1 MASRPFLS
9 TTPLEPIETS
19 GHDMQSEDTDF
30 LSPVSAEN
38 EGVSTGHVA
47 PKTDA
52 EIRAEKRKMKRFRL
66 THNQTRFLMSE
77 YARQAH
83 PDAAQRERLSREIP
97 GLSPRQVQVWFQ
109 NRRAK
114 LKRLTVDDQESM
126 LKSRALPI
134 GFGTTQ
140 PLHHPYDAPS
150 MPGSDRPSSFFH
162 PTTQSG
168 FDVGGPIATGRLRS
182 ASEAAG
188 FITPASISS
197 SLGNFYSTSGSI
209 STSEMISPTSPS
221 SDRSR
226 FFTPP
231 ISHGT
236 SPHMQPSSIRP
247 RAASLALPSLTIM
260 SHLGAE
266 AEIASGEAARLQQE
280 NPFQHYPQYTIDTG
294 GETRMGTDMAQTR
307 FPPPPQLGMPFDPV
321 VHGGP
326 SSRFLD
332 GVAGHSS
339 YNPSYST
346 NTTAYPRRASES
358 VIVPRQHMVPM
369 RPPQSAPLPAPAEFP
384 SSYQF
389 NEAGL
394 PTVPT
399 YDYTGQRNGYSQN
412 DHHTTYYDMEN
423 LSLLSDQ
430 SDCEHEEE
438 FEISCSFFEDANH
451 VHNTVVLCDPYRP
464 SCSICHPPTPL
475 TAEQIRCHP
484 ENLPERRLPG
494 PGSIQALFRG
504 YHAEILSLGGVT
516 DGRPAFPLADGGAVN
531 GAVGYTSHRSM
542 DTIVNANQTSRGS
555 TRSSPHVPQGGF
567 DQGGSDQGDP
577 SRGSPVVGGPAPG
590 SDMQCGQ
597 QSTEGSESAQ
607 A

>member
-1 MASRPFLS
+1 
-9 TTPLEPIETS
+9 
-19 GHDMQSEDTDF
+19 
-30 LSPVSAEN
+30 
-38 EGVSTGHVA
+38 
-47 PKTDA
+47 
-52 EIRAEKRKMKRFRL
+52 
-66 THNQTRFLMSE
+66 
-77 YARQAH
+77 
-83 PDAAQRERLSREIP
+83 
-97 GLSPRQVQVWFQ
+97 
-109 NRRAK
+109 
-114 LKRLTVDDQESM
+114 M

-150 MPGSDRPSSFFH
+150 MPGSGRPSSFFQ
-162 PTTQSG
+162 PTPQSG

-182 ASEAAG
+182 ASEVAG
-188 FITPASISS
+188 FITPASLSS

-247 RAASLALPSLTIM
+247 RAASVALPSLTIM

-280 NPFQHYPQYTIDTG
+280 GPFQHYPQYTLDTV

-307 FPPPPQLGMPFDPV
+307 FPPPQPGMPFDPV
-321 VHGGP
+321 VPGGP

-332 GVAGHSS
+332 GVAGHTS

-346 NTTAYPRRASES
+346 NTAAYPRRASES
-358 VIVPRQHMVPM
+358 VIAPKQHMVSM
-369 RPPQSAPLPAPAEFP
+369 RPPQSAPVPAPAEFP

-389 NEAGL
+389 SEAGL

-430 SDCEHEEE
+430 SGLY
-438 FEISCSFFEDANH
+438 S
-451 VHNTVVLCDPYRP
+451 
-464 SCSICHPPTPL
+464 
-475 TAEQIRCHP
+475 
-484 ENLPERRLPG
+484 LPGEGVKRHASTLNQGAYEGWNERRL
-494 PGSIQALFRG
+494 
-504 YHAEILSLGGVT
+504 
-516 DGRPAFPLADGGAVN
+516 
-531 GAVGYTSHRSM
+531 
-542 DTIVNANQTSRGS
+542 
-555 TRSSPHVPQGGF
+555 
-567 DQGGSDQGDP
+567 
-577 SRGSPVVGGPAPG
+577 
-590 SDMQCGQ
+590 
-597 QSTEGSESAQ
+597 
-607 A
+607 